1 MKKFNK
7 SEIIKLK
14 SENKQKSNQAFS
26 NSNTVIS
33 GAIPT
38 LPG

>member
-7 SEIIKLK
+7 SEVKKLK
-14 SENKQKSNQAFS
+14 SVDKQKSTQAFS